1 MGDVLEPHYF
11 VRNRLKLNRREAKK
25 LSFISSYINKSGLS
39 QITSPAE
46 CVAASLSEVSGLK
59 KNASASSFVSMAR

>member
-11 VRNRLKLNRREAKK
+11 VRNKLLLSRKEAKK
-25 LSFISSYINKSGLS
+25 LSFITKYIKKSGFS

-46 CVAASLSEVSGLK
+46 CVADSLSGTSGLK
-59 KNASASSFVSMAR
+59 KNASTSSFVSMAK